1 MGSSP
6 SKPIRAVPAQA
17 KDEKMALAET
27 TSGLSALSLSTP
39 TSANGSLL
47 LQNVSSWE
55 SAIAQDPRNRLA
67 RTVLAHSDIRDALV
81 SREATVATTH
91 VFNHEIDFKTGP
103 ITNQKSSGRCWLFAS
118 TNVLRYDVMKKLKL
132 KEFQLSQSYLF
143 FWDKLNKSNYYLE
156 LMIENAELPV
166 DDRVINHLSGD
177 LISDGGQWDMVVNL
191 VENYGI
197 VPITVY
203 PESFSSS
210 SSSPLNTLL
219 KTKLREDAL
228 ILRKMTVDLKA
239 AGISPQAV
247 ISAVR
252 AEKEKLMKE
261 VYTIMTA
268 ALGVPPMPD
277 ASFTWNYY
285 DEDGKFGTWS
295 GTPLEYYKTF
305 AAKHHPAKDSFS
317 LINDPRNDYSQL
329 ITIDKLG
336 NVWGGRSVSYVN
348 TEIENMKAV
357 VVKMVKAGIPVFFGC
372 DVGQSSER
380 NLGVMDTNVFQFED
394 TFNITLGLTKKMRLQ
409 INESAMTHAMV
420 ISGVHLDASGKPV
433 RYKVENS
440 WGETPGNKG
449 YFVMTDDW
457 FNEYVYQVVVPK
469 SFAPRELIAVYE
481 GGNAKVLPPWDPM
494 GTLA

>member
-1 MGSSP
+1 MGSSQ
-6 SKPIRAVPAQA
+6 SKPIAPQHAE
-17 KDEKMALAET
+17 DEKQTLQEA
-27 TSGLSALSLSTP
+27 TSAFSTLSLSTP
-39 TSANGSLL
+39 ASLNGSLS

-55 SAIAQDPRNRLA
+55 SDISHDPKAQLA
-67 RTVLAHSDIRDALV
+67 RTVLSHSDLRDALV
-81 SREATVATTH
+81 SRKATVATTH
-91 VFNHEIDFKTGP
+91 IFNHEIDFKSGP
-103 ITNQKSSGRCWLFAS
+103 ITNQKSSGRCWLFAT
-118 TNVLRYDVMKKLKL
+118 TNVLRYDIMKKLKL

-166 DDRVINHLSGD
+166 DDRVVNHLSGD
-177 LISDGGQWDMVVNL
+177 LISDGGQWDMAVNL
-191 VENYGI
+191 IETYGI
-197 VPITVY
+197 VPQTVY

-239 AGISPQAV
+239 AGVSAQAAV
-247 ISAVR
+247 SAAR

-261 VYTIMTA
+261 IYTIMTA
-268 ALGVPPMPD
+268 SLGVPPLPN
-277 ASFTWNYY
+277 ASFTWDYY
-285 DEDGKFGTWS
+285 DENGKFGSWE
-295 GTPLEYYKTF
+295 GTPLDYYKNF
-305 AAKHHPAKDSFS
+305 AAKPYPAKDSFS
-317 LINDPRNDYSQL
+317 LINDPRNEYSQL

-336 NVWGGRSVSYVN
+336 NIWGGRPILYVN
-348 TEIENMKAV
+348 TEIENMKAA
-357 VVKMVKAGIPVFFGC
+357 VVKMVKAGVPVFFGC
-372 DVGQSSER
+372 DVGKSSER
-380 NLGVMDTNVFQFED
+380 NLGLMDTTLYEFEQ
-394 TFNITLGLTKKMRLQ
+394 TFSITLGLTKAQRLE

-420 ISGVHLDASGKPV
+420 ISGVHLDANGKPI

-457 FNEYVYQVVVPK
+457 FNEFVYQVVVPK
-469 SFAPRELIAVYE
+469 SLAPKDLVAVYE
-481 GGNAKVLPPWDPM
+481 GGNAKILPPWDPM